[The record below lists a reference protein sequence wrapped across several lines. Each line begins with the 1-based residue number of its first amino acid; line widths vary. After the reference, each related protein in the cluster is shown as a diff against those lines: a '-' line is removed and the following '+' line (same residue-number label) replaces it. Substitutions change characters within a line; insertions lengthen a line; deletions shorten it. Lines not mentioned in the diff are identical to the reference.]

1 MSAQVI
7 SFPTPER
14 PEPETKE
21 VRIVADCDE
30 GFTRLA
36 NTLLEAICCVDLTAR
51 QMRVFMAVVRKTYGF
66 QKKTD
71 RMAAEQLVEI
81 MSYEGNATHIHADI
95 RTLKE
100 RKLIIEESKRIGPNP
115 ALSEWI
121 FNKPT
126 KKQTN
131 RKRSLNKPE
140 SVTEQTENGSFS
152 DRNQSPQKKEK
163 KPKENINKPIV
174 GKPDDQPI
182 SEQVISYLNFKAGK
196 RFQFTKTN
204 LGFINARIKEGF
216 TLDDFRGVIDRKVA
230 VWLHDPK
237 MNQYLRP
244 KTLFSSDNFDG
255 YVNAAIV
262 PVGTNQIPNGIPT
275 QPAGLQYEATGY
287 QKPQSNREQ
296 VSDALTDIHDT
307 DW

>member
-30 GFTRLA
+30 GYTRLA
-36 NTLLEAICCVDLTAR
+36 NTLLEALCRVDITPR
-51 QMRVFMAVVRKTYGF
+51 QMRVFLAIVRKTYGY
-66 QKKTD
+66 QKKSD
-71 RMAAEQLVEI
+71 WVSPEQI
-81 MSYEGNATHIHADI
+81 AKIIDYEGCESNIRKDI
-95 RTLKE
+95 STLK
-100 RKLIIEESKRIGPNP
+100 KRLLVVKKGPHIGPNP
-115 ALSEWI
+115 VITDWLLSVER
-121 FNKPT
+121 P
-126 KKQTN
+126 KKDGPKQHKNVSISTH
-131 RKRSLNKPE
+131 E
-140 SVTEQTENGSFS
+140 SVESDTKTCGEQP
-152 DRNQSPQKKEK
+152 PQKKEE

-174 GKPDDQPI
+174 GKPDEPSI
-182 SEQVISYLNFKAGK
+182 PEQVISYLNFKAGK
-196 RFQFTKTN
+196 RFQFTKNN

-244 KTLFSSDNFDG
+244 KTLFSSDNFDS

-262 PVGTNQIPNGIPT
+262 PAGINQIPNGIPT
-275 QPAGLQYEATGY
+275 QPAGQQYAPAGH

>member
-36 NTLLEAICCVDLTAR
+36 NTLLEAICRVDLTAR

-71 RMAAEQLVEI
+71 RMAAEQLVDI

-95 RTLKE
+95 RALKE
-100 RKLIIEESKRIGPNP
+100 RKLIIEEGKRIGPNP

-126 KKQTN
+126 QKQTN

-140 SVTEQTENGSFS
+140 SVTEQTENGSFL
-152 DRNQSPQKKEK
+152 DRNQSPQKKEE
-163 KPKENINKPIV
+163 KPKENINKSIV
-174 GKPDDQPI
+174 GKPDEPSI
-182 SEQVISYLNFKAGK
+182 PEQVISYLNFKAGK
-196 RFQFTKTN
+196 RFKFTKAN
-204 LGFINARIKEGF
+204 FGFINARIQEGF
-216 TLDDFRGVIDRKVA
+216 TLDDFRGVIDRKTNE
-230 VWLHDPK
+230 WLHNPK
-237 MNQYLRP
+237 QNQYLRP
-244 KTLFSSDNFDG
+244 STLFNSEKFDG
-255 YVNAAIV
+255 YVNAAMV
-262 PVGTNQIPNGIPT
+262 PVGTNQIPNGIPS
-275 QPAGLQYEATGY
+275 QPAGQQHEPAGR

-307 DW
+307 NW